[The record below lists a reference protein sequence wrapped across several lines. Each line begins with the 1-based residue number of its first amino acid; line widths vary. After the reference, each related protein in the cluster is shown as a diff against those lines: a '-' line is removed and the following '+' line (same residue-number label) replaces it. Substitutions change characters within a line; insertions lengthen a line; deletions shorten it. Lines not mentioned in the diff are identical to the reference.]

1 VRLCWPHER
10 TSKTS
15 ISSSYL
21 LLANQ
26 IYQISYFVRHHKN
39 NIVITRNTGTSIR
52 PLHNPFG
59 WRHRPDWLMLQMSW
73 SNVKACVIFGTS
85 RLRHMRKQTNIPE
98 HARAIK
104 WNKIDAF
111 LKITASVEV
120 AVNPVLSIKLT
131 SANVFGTFFT
141 RSVFT
146 TDINATRVMV
156 MKFAYV

>member
-10 TSKTS
+10 TSTTS

-26 IYQISYFVRHHKN
+26 IYQISYYVHHKN
-39 NIVITRNTGTSIR
+39 NIAITRNTGTSTR
-52 PLHNPFG
+52 PLHTPFS
-59 WRHRPDWLMLQMSW
+59 WRHRPDWLMPQMSW

-85 RLRHMRKQTNIPE
+85 RLRHTRKQTNIPE

-104 WNKIDAF
+104 SNKIEAF

-120 AVNPVLSIKLT
+120 VVNPVLSIKLT
-131 SANVFGTFFT
+131 SANVFGTFIT

-146 TDINATRVMV
+146 TDII
-156 MKFAYV
+156 